1 MVIDS
6 FPAQIRGNGSL
17 RVYITVKKII
27 NIITKNMK
35 HKLTWL
41 FAMIFLSVSNLLS
54 AQFGDN
60 PVSWNSKVVKADNN
74 IYEIELKGSMGSE
87 WHIYDLGPYKDGPI
101 ATTLTISGGDG
112 VKAVG
117 APYIKTSVHKEFSS
131 SFGMEIGTAGNGV
144 VIAQK
149 VSVSSTNPTSVTVTL
164 EWQTCSGESCMPP
177 ADEEITIKLPAAEG
191 VAEPASG
198 NKAENTLTENVK
210 DNTADTSNSLE
221 VADSSATNKNEAV
234 VTENGNDMQAS
245 VVTPANEKPL
255 TENGGKSIWA
265 VILEAIAW
273 GFVALLTPCVFPM
286 VPMTVSFFLKN
297 SGGKSKSRGRFM
309 AMFYGFSI
317 IALYT
322 LPIAIIILITY
333 FVGGDAVTADI
344 FNWLATHWIPNILF
358 FLIFMVFAA
367 SFFGAFEITMPNWMV
382 NKSDEKSDKGGL
394 IGVFFM
400 ALTLVLV
407 SFSCTGP
414 IVSSVLIKSTQGEI
428 WEPII
433 TMFAFS
439 AAFALPFTIFAFA
452 PSLLKDL
459 PKSGGWLNS
468 VKVVLG
474 FIELA
479 LGLKF
484 LSVADQVYQWHLLDR
499 ETYLALWIVIFSLL
513 GLYLLGKLRFAHDT
527 PTEHL
532 SVKRLFLSIITFA
545 FVVYMIPGMW
555 GAPLKVLSGYLPPI
569 ETLDFNL
576 YKGQNQGVSVS
587 SGEQAI
593 AYEIANAKN
602 PAGLKHPDGIHGF
615 YDYTEALEYS
625 KKVGKP
631 LFIDFTGSACVNC
644 REMEA
649 RVLSDPRIKQMLNE
663 EYVFL
668 SLYGDVKVDV
678 PESDWVTL
686 PNGKVLK
693 QLGKINTNLV
703 MGKYEVNAMPYYII
717 TDNSGNE
724 IVESRGY
731 DLNVES
737 FIEFLKKGI
746 TAYKDAEANN

>member
-1 MVIDS
+1 M
-6 FPAQIRGNGSL
+6 R
-17 RVYITVKKII
+17 
-27 NIITKNMK
+27 

-41 FAMIFLSVSNLLS
+41 FAVIFLSVSNLLS

-60 PVSWNSKVVKADNN
+60 PVSWSSKVVKADNN
-74 IYEIELKGSMGSE
+74 IYEIELKGSMDSE

-101 ATTLTISGGDG
+101 ATTLTISGGNG
-112 VKAVG
+112 VKTVG
-117 APYIKTSVHKEFSS
+117 APYIKTTVHKEFSS
-131 SFGMEIGTAGNGV
+131 SFGMEIGTAGDGV

-149 VSVSSTNPTSVTVTL
+149 VSVSSADPTSVTITL

-177 ADEEITIKLPAAEG
+177 ADEEITVKLPAAEG
-191 VAEPASG
+191 AVAAASDNKKVEDTPAEG
-198 NKAENTLTENVK
+198 AK
-210 DNTADTSNSLE
+210 DDTAADTADTANSNE
-221 VADSSATNKNEAV
+221 VTESSAANENEAV
-234 VTENGNDMQAS
+234 ATDNGNVLQESAAAS
-245 VVTPANEKPL
+245 SNVKPL

-367 SFFGAFEITMPNWMV
+367 SFFGAFEITMPSWMV

-576 YKGQNQGVSVS
+576 YKGQNQSASVS
-587 SGEQAI
+587 GSEHTI
-593 AYEIANAKN
+593 PYEIANAKN

-663 EYVFL
+663 DYVFL

-678 PESDWVTL
+678 PQNDWVTL

-717 TDNSGNE
+717 TDNNGEE
-724 IVESRGY
+724 IVEPRGY

-737 FIEFLKKGI
+737 FIEFLTKGI
-746 TAYKDAEANN
+746 AAYKDAKTGN

>member
-1 MVIDS
+1 M
-6 FPAQIRGNGSL
+6 R
-17 RVYITVKKII
+17 
-27 NIITKNMK
+27 

-41 FAMIFLSVSNLLS
+41 FAMIFLSVSNFAL

-60 PVSWNSKVVKADNN
+60 PVSWSSNIVKAETN
-74 IYEIELKGSMGSE
+74 IYEIELKGSMGQE

-101 ATTLTISGGDG
+101 ATTLTISGGEG
-112 VKAVG
+112 VKTVG
-117 APYIKTSVHKEFSS
+117 KPYIKTAVHREFDN

-149 VSVSSTNPTSVTVTL
+149 VSVSSANPTSITVTL
-164 EWQTCSGESCMPP
+164 EWQTCTGGSCMPP
-177 ADEEITIKLPAAEG
+177 ADEDIVVKLPAAEKDAATKS
-191 VAEPASG
+191 VATEKDAAVENAAVG
-198 NKAENTLTENVK
+198 NSAGS
-210 DNTADTSNSLE
+210 SN
-221 VADSSATNKNEAV
+221 
-234 VTENGNDMQAS
+234 TENGAPAAQTDETAAQADGTDS
-245 VVTPANEKPL
+245 QAKTGGEELSAGENTEDLSGSKISSSNGKPL
-255 TENGGKSIWA
+255 MENGGKSIWA

-367 SFFGAFEITMPNWMV
+367 SFFGAFEITMPSWMV

-484 LSVADQVYQWHLLDR
+484 LSVADQVYQWHILDR

-527 PTEHL
+527 PTEHI

-576 YKGQNQGVSVS
+576 YKDRGEGVAATH
-587 SGEQAI
+587 GEQTI

-615 YDYTEALEYS
+615 YDYAEALEYS

-649 RVLSDPRIKQMLNE
+649 RVLSDQRIKQMLNND
-663 EYVFL
+663 YVFL
-668 SLYGDVKVDV
+668 SLYGDVKVDL

-686 PNGKVLK
+686 SNGKVLK
-693 QLGKINTNLV
+693 QLGKVNTNLV
-703 MGKYEVNAMPYYII
+703 MNRYKVNAMPYYII
-717 TDNSGNE
+717 TDNNGNE
-724 IVESRGY
+724 IVEPRGY
-731 DLNVES
+731 DLNVDS
-737 FIEFLKKGI
+737 FIEFLTNGVA
-746 TAYKDAEANN
+746 AYKTAR

>member
-1 MVIDS
+1 MHS
-6 FPAQIRGNGSL
+6 LPAQIRGNGCL
-17 RVYITVKKII
+17 RVYITVKRII

-35 HKLTWL
+35 YKLTWL
-41 FAMIFLSVSNLLS
+41 FAMIFLSASNLLS

-60 PVSWNSKVVKADNN
+60 PVSWSSKVVKADSN
-74 IYEIELKGSMGSE
+74 IYEIELKGSMDSE

-101 ATTLTISGGDG
+101 ATTLTVSGGDG
-112 VKAVG
+112 VKTVG

-131 SFGMEIGTAGNGV
+131 SFGMEIGTAGDGV

-149 VSVSSTNPTSVTVTL
+149 VSVSSAIPTSVTVTL

-177 ADEEITIKLPAAEG
+177 ADEEITIKLPAA
-191 VAEPASG
+191 
-198 NKAENTLTENVK
+198 
-210 DNTADTSNSLE
+210 DTSNNLE
-221 VADSSATNKNEAV
+221 VAESSATNENETVA
-234 VTENGNDMQAS
+234 TDNGRDLQANS
-245 VVTPANEKPL
+245 VVSSANEKKPL
-255 TENGGKSIWA
+255 TENGSKSIWA

-273 GFVALLTPCVFPM
+273 GFIALLTPCVFPM
-286 VPMTVSFFLKN
+286 VPMTVSFFLKS

-309 AMFYGFSI
+309 AMFYGLSI

-367 SFFGAFEITMPNWMV
+367 SFFGAFEITMPSRMV

-394 IGVFFM
+394 VGVFFM

-576 YKGQNQGVSVS
+576 YKGQNQGISVS
-587 SGEQAI
+587 GNEHTI

-615 YDYTEALEYS
+615 YDYAEALEYS

-663 EYVFL
+663 DYVFL
-668 SLYGDVKVDV
+668 SLYGDIKVDV

-724 IVESRGY
+724 VVEPRGY

-737 FIEFLKKGI
+737 FMEFLKNGI
-746 TAYKDAEANN
+746 TAYKDAQANNQGLYNPTKKI

>member
-1 MVIDS
+1 M
-6 FPAQIRGNGSL
+6 R
-17 RVYITVKKII
+17 
-27 NIITKNMK
+27 

-41 FAMIFLSVSNLLS
+41 FAMIFLSVSNFAL

-60 PVSWNSKVVKADNN
+60 PVSWSSNIVKAETN
-74 IYEIELKGSMGSE
+74 IYEIELKGSMGTE

-101 ATTLTISGGDG
+101 ATTLSISGGEG

-117 APYIKTSVHKEFSS
+117 KPYIKTAVHREFDS

-149 VSVSSTNPTSVTVTL
+149 VSVSSANPTSITVNL
-164 EWQTCSGESCMPP
+164 EWQTCTGGSCMPP
-177 ADEEITIKLPAAEG
+177 AEESIVVKLPAAVKDATATKNDSATENATSENTTDGNATSDNASTVNSTGFSLSENAVETDEG
-191 VAEPASG
+191 AVQMGENGSETTAG
-198 NKAENTLTENVK
+198 NEELSAKENAENLSGSTLSS
-210 DNTADTSNSLE
+210 SN
-221 VADSSATNKNEAV
+221 
-234 VTENGNDMQAS
+234 G
-245 VVTPANEKPL
+245 KPL
-255 TENGGKSIWA
+255 MENGGKSIWA

-322 LPIAIIILITY
+322 LPIAVIILITY

-367 SFFGAFEITMPNWMV
+367 SFFGAFEITMPSWMV

-484 LSVADQVYQWHLLDR
+484 LSVADQVYQWHILDR

-527 PTEHL
+527 PTEHI

-576 YKGQNQGVSVS
+576 YKDRGESAAATH
-587 SGEQAI
+587 GEQTI

-615 YDYTEALEYS
+615 YDYAEALEYS

-649 RVLSDPRIKQMLNE
+649 RVLSDPRIKQMLNND
-663 EYVFL
+663 YVFL
-668 SLYGDVKVDV
+668 SLYGDVKVDL

-686 PNGKVLK
+686 NNGKVLK
-693 QLGKINTNLV
+693 QLGKVNTNLV
-703 MGKYEVNAMPYYII
+703 MNRYKVNAMPYYII
-717 TDNSGNE
+717 TDNNGNE
-724 IVESRGY
+724 IVEPRGY
-731 DLNVES
+731 DLNVDS
-737 FIEFLKKGI
+737 FIEFLTNGVA
-746 TAYKDAEANN
+746 AYKE

>member
-1 MVIDS
+1 M
-6 FPAQIRGNGSL
+6 R
-17 RVYITVKKII
+17 
-27 NIITKNMK
+27 

-41 FAMIFLSVSNLLS
+41 FAMIFLSVSNFAL

-60 PVSWNSKVVKADNN
+60 PVSWSSKIVKAETN
-74 IYEIELKGSMGSE
+74 IYEIELKGSMGQE

-101 ATTLTISGGDG
+101 ATTLTISGGEG

-117 APYIKTSVHKEFSS
+117 KPYIKTAVHREFDN

-149 VSVSSTNPTSVTVTL
+149 VSVSSANPTSITVTL
-164 EWQTCSGESCMPP
+164 EWQTCTGGSCMPP
-177 ADEEITIKLPAAEG
+177 ADEDIVVKLPAAEKDAA
-191 VAEPASG
+191 VESAAA
-198 NKAENTLTENVK
+198 AENATDGNSTGS
-210 DNTADTSNSLE
+210 SN
-221 VADSSATNKNEAV
+221 
-234 VTENGNDMQAS
+234 TENGAPAAQTDETAAQADGVDS
-245 VVTPANEKPL
+245 QAKTGGEELSAGENTEDLSGSKISSSNGKPL
-255 TENGGKSIWA
+255 MENGGKSIWA

-367 SFFGAFEITMPNWMV
+367 SFFGAFEITMPSWMV

-484 LSVADQVYQWHLLDR
+484 LSVADQVYQWHILDR

-527 PTEHL
+527 PTEHI

-576 YKGQNQGVSVS
+576 YKDRGVGVAATH
-587 SGEQAI
+587 GEQTI

-615 YDYTEALEYS
+615 YDYAEALEYS

-649 RVLSDPRIKQMLNE
+649 RVLSDPRIKQMLNND
-663 EYVFL
+663 YVFL
-668 SLYGDVKVDV
+668 SLYGDVKVDL

-686 PNGKVLK
+686 SNGKVLK
-693 QLGKINTNLV
+693 QLGKVNTNLV
-703 MGKYEVNAMPYYII
+703 MNRYKVNAMPYYII
-717 TDNSGNE
+717 TDNNGNE
-724 IVESRGY
+724 IVEPRGY
-731 DLNVES
+731 DLDVDS
-737 FIEFLKKGI
+737 FIEFLTNGVA
-746 TAYKDAEANN
+746 AYKTAR

>member
-1 MVIDS
+1 
-6 FPAQIRGNGSL
+6 
-17 RVYITVKKII
+17 
-27 NIITKNMK
+27 
-35 HKLTWL
+35 
-41 FAMIFLSVSNLLS
+41 
-54 AQFGDN
+54 
-60 PVSWNSKVVKADNN
+60 
-74 IYEIELKGSMGSE
+74 
-87 WHIYDLGPYKDGPI
+87 
-101 ATTLTISGGDG
+101 
-112 VKAVG
+112 
-117 APYIKTSVHKEFSS
+117 
-131 SFGMEIGTAGNGV
+131 
-144 VIAQK
+144 
-149 VSVSSTNPTSVTVTL
+149 
-164 EWQTCSGESCMPP
+164 MPP

-191 VAEPASG
+191 VAASAPASASD
-198 NKAENTLTENVK
+198 NKAENTPTESVK
-210 DNTADTSNSLE
+210 ENTADASNSLE
-221 VADSSATNKNEAV
+221 ATESSVTNENEAIA
-234 VTENGNDMQAS
+234 TDDGKDLQAS
-245 VVTPANEKPL
+245 SVAAPANEKPL

-367 SFFGAFEITMPNWMV
+367 SFFGAFEITMPSWMV

-587 SGEQAI
+587 GGEQAI

-615 YDYTEALEYS
+615 YDYAEALEYS

-663 EYVFL
+663 DYVFL

-703 MGKYEVNAMPYYII
+703 MGKYEVNAMTYYII

-724 IVESRGY
+724 IVEPRGY

-737 FIEFLKKGI
+737 FIEFLKNGI
-746 TAYKDAEANN
+746 TVYKDVKANN

>member
-1 MVIDS
+1 M
-6 FPAQIRGNGSL
+6 R
-17 RVYITVKKII
+17 
-27 NIITKNMK
+27 

-41 FAMIFLSVSNLLS
+41 FAMIFLSVSNFAL

-60 PVSWNSKVVKADNN
+60 PVSWSSKIVKAETN
-74 IYEIELKGSMGSE
+74 IYEIELKGSMGQE

-117 APYIKTSVHKEFSS
+117 KPYIKTAVHREFDN

-149 VSVSSTNPTSVTVTL
+149 VSVSSANPTSITVTL
-164 EWQTCSGESCMPP
+164 EWQTCTGGSCMPP
-177 ADEEITIKLPAAEG
+177 ADEDIVVKLPAAE
-191 VAEPASG
+191 
-198 NKAENTLTENVK
+198 K
-210 DNTADTSNSLE
+210 DA
-221 VADSSATNKNEAV
+221 ATKSV
-234 VTENGNDMQAS
+234 VTEKDAAAEYAAVGNSAGSSNTENGAPAAQTDEAAAQADGVDTQAKTGGEELS
-245 VVTPANEKPL
+245 AWENTEDLSGSKISSSNGKPL
-255 TENGGKSIWA
+255 MENGGKSIWA

-367 SFFGAFEITMPNWMV
+367 SFFGAFEITMPSWMV

-484 LSVADQVYQWHLLDR
+484 LSVADQVYQWHILDR

-527 PTEHL
+527 PTEHI

-576 YKGQNQGVSVS
+576 YKDRGEGVAATH
-587 SGEQAI
+587 GEQTI

-615 YDYTEALEYS
+615 YDYAEALEYS

-649 RVLSDPRIKQMLNE
+649 RVLSDPRIKQMLNND
-663 EYVFL
+663 YVFL
-668 SLYGDVKVDV
+668 SLYGDVKVDL

-686 PNGKVLK
+686 SNGKVLK
-693 QLGKINTNLV
+693 QLGKVNTNLV
-703 MGKYEVNAMPYYII
+703 MNRYKVNAMPYYII
-717 TDNSGNE
+717 TDYNGNE
-724 IVESRGY
+724 IVEPRGY
-731 DLNVES
+731 DLDVDS
-737 FIEFLKKGI
+737 FIEFLTNGV
-746 TAYKDAEANN
+746 TAYKTAR

>member
-1 MVIDS
+1 M
-6 FPAQIRGNGSL
+6 R
-17 RVYITVKKII
+17 
-27 NIITKNMK
+27 

-41 FAMIFLSVSNLLS
+41 FAMIFLSVSNFAL

-60 PVSWNSKVVKADNN
+60 PVSWSSKIVKAETN
-74 IYEIELKGSMGSE
+74 IYEIELKGSMGQE

-117 APYIKTSVHKEFSS
+117 KPYIKTAVHREFDN

-149 VSVSSTNPTSVTVTL
+149 VSVSSANPTSITVTL
-164 EWQTCSGESCMPP
+164 EWQTCTGGSCMPP
-177 ADEEITIKLPAAEG
+177 ADEDIVVKLPAAE
-191 VAEPASG
+191 
-198 NKAENTLTENVK
+198 K
-210 DNTADTSNSLE
+210 DA
-221 VADSSATNKNEAV
+221 ATKSV
-234 VTENGNDMQAS
+234 VTEKDAAAEYAAVGNSAGSSNTENGAPAAQTDETAAQADGVDTQAKTGGEELS
-245 VVTPANEKPL
+245 AWENTEDLSGSKISSSNGKPL
-255 TENGGKSIWA
+255 MENGGKSIWA

-367 SFFGAFEITMPNWMV
+367 SFFGAFEITMPSWMV

-484 LSVADQVYQWHLLDR
+484 LSVADQVYQWHILDR

-527 PTEHL
+527 PTEHI

-576 YKGQNQGVSVS
+576 YKDRGEGVAATH
-587 SGEQAI
+587 GEQTI

-615 YDYTEALEYS
+615 YDYAEALEYS

-649 RVLSDPRIKQMLNE
+649 RVLSDPRIKQMLNND
-663 EYVFL
+663 YVFL
-668 SLYGDVKVDV
+668 SLYGDVKVDL

-686 PNGKVLK
+686 SNGKVLK
-693 QLGKINTNLV
+693 QLGKVNTNLV
-703 MGKYEVNAMPYYII
+703 MNRYKVNAMPYYII
-717 TDNSGNE
+717 TDNNGNE
-724 IVESRGY
+724 IVEPRGY
-731 DLNVES
+731 DLDVDS
-737 FIEFLKKGI
+737 FIEFLTNGV
-746 TAYKDAEANN
+746 TAYKTAR